1 MQPASMMFSSYSMF
15 GYSCWWM
22 RRAHCRNSPSVTFM
36 MLALW
41 KTVILRRWRR
51 VANRKAQ
58 WAMRRLALLVA
69 TFMLITTS
77 SVTWFSTPL

>member
-1 MQPASMMFSSYSMF
+1 
-15 GYSCWWM
+15 
-22 RRAHCRNSPSVTFM
+22 M

-41 KTVILRRWRR
+41 KTVILRRRRR
-51 VANRKAQ
+51 VAKRKAQ
-58 WAMRRLALLVA
+58 WAMRVQAVWVA